1 MKQKILQKDIFF
13 TILIMVVVGIIILPM
28 IIYGE
33 NYYFTIHDY
42 IEFCPATFQMLRD
55 NGLFWA
61 IDSPMPILNGM
72 STCYIYFDYGIFRLI
87 NYFFGF
93 IWGGI
98 IIKIIGLGLGFVC
111 MSKLL
116 NYLFEDNLN
125 KYIKSLMALAYAITP
140 VYPIWTCSFA
150 VLPLCFYY
158 FLRYI
163 KNPKEKLGKEVL
175 LGLLFGFFVY
185 FPSLGLFVLMAWC
198 VGILYNLIKDKCF
211 NKSLFVSLIFM
222 GISSVLT
229 NLNVILY
236 VLRGDEINRALIK
249 TEVTGGIWQF
259 ILAWAR
265 ALIAGQYHA
274 APNVYRVIVP
284 FCFVIAVTMVAFLT
298 CEQKRKDESA
308 SEYISIIKK
317 AVVTFAFLVLFAFIY
332 AVDECGGQALLG
344 KTLPILNGF
353 NFGRFL
359 SFNNVMWYVLL
370 GYVILYTLKRWK
382 RVDAIIYVILILQ
395 MIAIIVSNGNYQDT
409 YANLNR
415 GESKNNP
422 ELVTYAE
429 YFDTQLFREIKTEID
444 YNGEG
449 VISLGIN
456 PAIALYNGYYT
467 LDGYFSINT
476 MEYHD
481 AFRRIIAPTLEQN
494 ETLKKRYDYGGIRL
508 FAYMENVDEV
518 FPNKNK
524 TVQEKAALIDTTA
537 FDEMGGKYI
546 ISRFRLTNAEELNL
560 ELILEKNNEDSIYH
574 LFVYQLNDMGE

>member
-13 TILIMVVVGIIILPM
+13 TILIMVVIGIIILPM

-72 STCYIYFDYGIFRLI
+72 LTCYIYFDYGIFRLM

-98 IIKIIGLGLGFVC
+98 IIKIIGLGLGVVC

-125 KYIKSLMALAYAITP
+125 KYIKTLMALAYAITP

-163 KNPKEKLGKEVL
+163 KNPKAKLGKEVL
-175 LGLLFGFFVY
+175 LGLLFGLFVY
-185 FPSLGLFVLMAWC
+185 FPSLGIFVLMAWC

-236 VLRGDEINRALIK
+236 ILRGDEINRALNK
-249 TEVTGGIWQF
+249 TEVIGGIWQF
-259 ILAWAR
+259 VLAWAK
-265 ALIAGQYHA
+265 ALLAGQYHA
-274 APNVYRVIVP
+274 APNVHLVVVP
-284 FCFVIAVTMVAFLT
+284 FCFVIAVVMVVFLI
-298 CEQKRKDESA
+298 CKQKRNAESVT
-308 SEYISIIKK
+308 EFVSIIKK
-317 AVVTFAFLVLFAFIY
+317 AIVAFAFLVLFAFIY
-332 AVDECGGQALLG
+332 AVDDCGYLALLG
-344 KTLPILNGF
+344 KSLPILSGF

-359 SFNNVMWYVLL
+359 SFNNVIWYILL
-370 GYVILYTLKRWK
+370 GYVILYASKQWK
-382 RVDAIIYVILILQ
+382 KVNAIIYVILILQ
-395 MIAIIVSNGNYQDT
+395 MLAIIVSNGKYQDT

-415 GESKNNP
+415 EESKNNP

-429 YFDTQLFREIKTEID
+429 YFDTQLFQEIKTEID

-456 PAIALYNGYYT
+456 PAVALYNGYHT
-467 LDGYFSINT
+467 LDGYFSINS

-494 ETLKKRYDYGGIRL
+494 ETLRERYDYGGIRL
-508 FAYMENVDEV
+508 FAYLENSNEV
-518 FPNKNK
+518 FPNKDK
-524 TVQEKAALIDTTA
+524 MVQEKDALIDTTA
-537 FDEMGGKYI
+537 FGEMGGKYI
-546 ISRFRLTNAEELNL
+546 ISRFRLTNIEELNL
-560 ELILEKNNEDSIYH
+560 ELILEKNDEDSIYH
-574 LFVYQLNDMGE
+574 LFVYQLKDMGE